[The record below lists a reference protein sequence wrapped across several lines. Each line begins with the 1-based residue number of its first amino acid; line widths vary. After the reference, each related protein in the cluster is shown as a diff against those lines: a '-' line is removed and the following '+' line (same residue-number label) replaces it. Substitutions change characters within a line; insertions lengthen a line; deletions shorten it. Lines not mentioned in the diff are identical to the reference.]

1 MVVTWVGH
9 VAHAALVKAGGPPSG
24 AMPTPGPVMTGGG
37 GGGFTLPIAPSLDPN
52 MVRGAELTG
61 LVGVVILLGLVFAT

>member
-1 MVVTWVGH
+1 MVVSWVGH

-37 GGGFTLPIAPSLDPN
+37 GGGFTLPIAP
-52 MVRGAELTG
+52 
-61 LVGVVILLGLVFAT
+61 